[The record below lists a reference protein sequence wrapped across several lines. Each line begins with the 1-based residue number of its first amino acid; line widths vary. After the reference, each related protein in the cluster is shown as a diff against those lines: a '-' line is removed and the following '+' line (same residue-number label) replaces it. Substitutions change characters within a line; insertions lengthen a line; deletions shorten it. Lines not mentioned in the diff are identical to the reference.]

1 MTNVTEIIQIDIDQI
16 TEIDESHS
24 VAEYNV
30 DKITQIGQG
39 MDRTIGVTL
48 EEVISE
54 EI

>member
-1 MTNVTEIIQIDIDQI
+1 MEDVTETIQKDIDQI
-16 TEIDESHS
+16 EKTGEFHS

-30 DKITQIGQG
+30 DMITQIGPG
-39 MDRTIGVTL
+39 MNKIIGMIL